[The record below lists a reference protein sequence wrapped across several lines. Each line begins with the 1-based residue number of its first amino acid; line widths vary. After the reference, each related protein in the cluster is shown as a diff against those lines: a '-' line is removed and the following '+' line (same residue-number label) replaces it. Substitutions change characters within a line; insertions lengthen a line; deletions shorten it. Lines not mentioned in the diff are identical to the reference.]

1 MNSTK
6 PLNTPN
12 LPARPLDVPEEVLA
26 ELDAEQRRTRA
37 EPLTATPVEKV
48 PEDVIAE
55 RDLEAR
61 LGHEDIRQRL
71 TEGRPPAEDEP
82 RS

>member
-6 PLNTPN
+6 PLDTPS

-26 ELDAEQRRTRA
+26 ELDAEQRRTRG
-37 EPLTATPVEKV
+37 EPLLAAPIEEV

-61 LGHEDIRQRL
+61 LGHEELRQRL